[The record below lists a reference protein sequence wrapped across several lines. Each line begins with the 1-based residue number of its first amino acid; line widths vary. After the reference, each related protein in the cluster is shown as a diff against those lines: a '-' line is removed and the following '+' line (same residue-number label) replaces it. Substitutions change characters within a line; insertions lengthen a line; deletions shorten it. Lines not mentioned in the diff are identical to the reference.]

1 MPAPGIFLIVV
12 AVILVA
18 AIAAGLTAIII
29 ILLRV
34 SSALAEAESNLSGAP
49 TLLAPLGPGIARLA
63 NVIVS
68 LRSAIVGD

>member
-1 MPAPGIFLIVV
+1 MIVV

-18 AIAAGLTAIII
+18 AIAAGLTALII

-34 SSALAEAESNLSGAP
+34 SGALADAEANLSGAP
-49 TLLAPLGPGIARLA
+49 AMLAPVGPAIARLA